1 MNRYRTIPIS
11 LNVTQNNRAMVVGG
25 GNIALQKIEWLQKF
39 NMNVDVVATE
49 VLDEIREMGSR
60 GAIRVISEPFSG
72 LEDGYALVIAAT
84 DDEAVNRQVYAD
96 ATAKSIPVNVVDV
109 PELCTFFVPSVIS
122 RGRLQMTVSSNGDAP
137 ALCKRLRKELDAL
150 VPPFYE
156 HYLELLAEARN
167 GLRNLEVDNSARA
180 AILKHLA
187 SERVANQLALVPESR
202 REAHF
207 HEELQ
212 TCLKG
217 MRDAQPVLGMVY
229 LVGAGPG
236 DPGLISV
243 KGLRVLASADSILFD
258 GLVNPMVLSGV
269 SSSVEQYDTSK
280 RAGCA
285 LRTQDDINALM
296 VKLAQDGKTVCRLK
310 GGDPCV
316 FGRLTSE
323 ARALAENGI
332 PFEIVS
338 GVSSAVGAL
347 AYAGIPIT
355 DRDAA
360 SYFQVVTGH
369 EAPEKTES
377 RVNWKDIASSKGTVV
392 FLMGVHRLRDI
403 AAKLIANG
411 KPATTPAAI
420 ISHGTLPTQSVFE
433 TTLAEATD
441 EHLEIPDL
449 PRPALIVV
457 GDVVRLR
464 KELNWYR

>member
-1 MNRYRTIPIS
+1 
-11 LNVTQNNRAMVVGG
+11 
-25 GNIALQKIEWLQKF
+25 
-39 NMNVDVVATE
+39 VDVVATE
-49 VLDEIREMGSR
+49 VLDDIREMGSR
-60 GAIRVISEPFSG
+60 GVIRVISEPYRG
-72 LEDGYALVIAAT
+72 LGDSYALVIAAT
-84 DDEAVNRQVYAD
+84 DDETVNRQVYAD

-156 HYLELLAEARN
+156 HYLDLLAKARN
-167 GLRNLEVDNSARA
+167 RLRNLGADNSARA

-187 SERVANQLALVPESR
+187 SERVANQLALVPESQ

-207 HEELQ
+207 QGELQ
-212 TCLKG
+212 SSLEKMER
-217 MRDAQPVLGMVY
+217 MRDARPVPGIVY

-243 KGLRVLASADSILFD
+243 KGLRGLASADAILFD

-269 SSSVEQYDTSK
+269 SPSVEQYDTSK

-377 RVNWKDIASSKGTVV
+377 RVNWQDIASSQGTVV

-411 KPATTPAAI
+411 KPTTTPAAI

-441 EHLEIPDL
+441 EHLEIPDM